1 MSIGLGESPELAAL
15 GEAIGLLDGSGNLDP
30 DWFGQPLTRLAQ
42 AVATPQ
48 QRDALVRFLNLAL
61 PPVPEPGRP
70 AGETWHP
77 LLGTQDRG
85 NLYLTLNDTATGLVL
100 GVAGDVHTGD
110 GAPVPAS
117 LRIQGDLIAAGGSLD
132 VVAGTTAHP
141 LTAELRVQTGWAYAP
156 PARPV
161 GLQAVTGRF
170 TFVPDP
176 GSPSASM
183 QLVLEQLSLGGEPPA
198 DTVMDVAELGAQAPV
213 LLAALLKVVFAEA
226 GPDPVLTRLAD
237 HLLALLGLDAPG
249 GVPVFPFAAL
259 GSEPAAIQAWMRDVL
274 GAGDVPASAAEWL
287 EHLAGML
294 GADVAAT
301 GDGTA
306 DAPWRATLASIGG
319 GEVYATLALADGR
332 LRLGAGVST
341 GGSLGAGH
349 PELTLSADAAIID
362 IPLAGAGSAT
372 VLPRAAVQIRATGP
386 GGGQLVAGSG
396 PPAFRIGSIAA
407 GILWDGTDLV
417 PSLVLL
423 DNQLGTQPY
432 PRLDLSNADSV
443 AEAATAAVVT
453 AITDQLGAAGAGRRL
468 AAIAGLV
475 APEDPAN
482 PGTALPGWSH
492 QLSLA
497 DFVINPATAI
507 GRYHR
512 DVLRDGSSWA
522 HILREIS
529 LLIGL
534 GEVSTTAGTAADPWT
549 VAIAGEG
556 SAQLQLAAWHQPS
569 AADATVEELRIG
581 LRLAAAPGGATVA
594 LVSEVLTFDLPA
606 SGTASV
612 AFLGAQEFQFVLHPA
627 VDAHLDAAALSLD
640 TLDATAGWRPGGSLG
655 WQISAQGLTVSVDGE
670 SVTAGELHLPPA
682 QPFDVTDLDSA
693 AAALGLSL
701 ADLTGLIRMVLVLLA
716 DQAGP
721 EAALGAALLGLHAH
735 LPGMSEDTPPLI
747 DPADPG
753 LLLRDPL
760 AALRGWLGR
769 LVAHTGTSGQASL
782 IALLRPLGTLGTDLL
797 SQLSGEASAA
807 ATDLEGD
814 VLGDAELALADLLG
828 GAGSFDDPWR
838 VAWPGAPA
846 SPAAGAGGTA
856 GNRDALAQD
865 ATGPELELWLEP
877 GGPPSGW
884 LSGLATRA
892 QQATAPEDLAAVL
905 RETAW
910 FDPRLRSLL
919 RGLDTADLLQR
930 LISLEVHL
938 GAGDGVVTRDSQAPD
953 VFGWVP
959 SIEVDA
965 AHHLLPSHPDVIS
978 EVLTRIEQLR
988 AGGPR
993 TVLLIGP
1000 DFTDHTAWAGL
1011 LAAPALQGTTDPGA
1025 HIDLRVPGID
1035 PATIALDGLTTVADY
1050 YTADLAGGDAA
1061 FQAAQLAHVADR
1073 LAEVHPGPIVVVA
1086 HSTAGLAARRF
1097 AADHPDRVAG
1107 LITIGTPH
1115 LGAPL
1120 PFLSDPAL
1128 GDAVRLAAVLAPQ
1141 LPASPL
1147 ADALGHLAHAVEGY
1161 RPAPSPGTLDVPD
1174 PYPASAFS
1182 QTVPFDLGDLPV
1194 VMISGSLTGDVIAAL
1209 ASSLAAHA
1217 QALAAAP
1224 GPDPTHL
1231 SYGMAMPVALTTAAE
1246 APSAGARVRYG
1257 LGQIPLS
1264 AAPPAP
1270 PRPAHLLRVEL
1281 DLARQNGWL
1290 VGGPG
1295 VSDVDGRLRTLRL
1308 GVTATGSTGG
1318 AAPAVHAVLDAR
1330 LDQAAWR
1337 GTTVASADL
1346 ADPRATPLIG
1356 AAVAAAL
1363 AGSQGLAPAPGG
1375 AAPSGDTGPAVSG
1388 LAAALAGIGLAATD
1402 AAGVTGLSADAFA
1415 ALRTDP
1421 AGYLGTRIP
1430 RALAAPGGWAGLIDV
1445 AGDGSYHYAPPGSP
1459 YGLFARPDGTG
1470 WRTGIET
1477 TTELDRPLWVSADMD
1492 LALPAFV
1499 PEAELAAHLGV
1510 ITLRY
1515 HTSDQTVTLD
1525 ADPFVHGLTL
1535 LPAPTPAQLGA
1546 DLGAALPDVLATGVI
1561 SAVLGQIVP
1570 GLDLAGLSGLVHTP
1584 GQFLARLL
1592 GGGTGLDLTALS
1604 GLLATLNAAIGLPAG
1619 PGLQLP
1625 GGLSVTAAAGT
1636 GAPGSVALGVATT
1649 APIEDVLGLAF
1660 AVEIDPALH
1669 ASAAG
1674 TVTLEVPLG
1683 QGAWHR
1689 IGITFGAGP
1698 SGMSL
1703 VLSPEADPPVAP
1715 ITLLPQFSGLGPALR
1730 GAGAAL
1736 LPQVLDQ
1743 ALEHV
1748 DSPHAAWLDHAL
1760 AAAGDLDLYDA
1771 GGGFAAHA
1779 ASFSAMLAGT
1789 WFDSVATTGRNG
1801 LAQAVIDLLTLIP
1814 GLPGTLDAP
1823 GAGLIR
1829 WRMDLPGGQGQLAL
1843 SAGWGVN
1850 GPAVSAGITG
1860 LHPAGAPAELTATA
1874 SADRTGVDVSLSAG
1888 ADLSSLGVPLVPRF
1902 SLDLDTGGHVR
1913 ARLLP
1918 LASGPAGG
1926 TGDGPLVITLAPS
1939 AAVTLAPGTAEAL
1952 ITGWALPLAAQ
1963 VALAAAQP
1971 VLTHPLWTGG
1981 PTLTQA
1987 LTGGGILD
1995 DAGHLAHPLPGVFAM
2010 LAGFAAS
2017 AAGSLDLPV
2026 GDLHLTLAGD
2036 SGRLGLGL
2044 RGKQAIPLGD
2054 LELDVLFGAPA
2065 TWGAHAAEG
2074 LQVLLLDTSGAG
2086 SGIEGISFAP
2096 GLRMHGVGLGLA
2108 RSDGTPLVAETAV
2121 RLGSL
2126 RGYLFL
2132 DLDFP
2137 GSPGGSLAVT
2147 HAGAGAELGGFGLPL
2162 SAALSGAGGGSNP
2175 VASDL
2180 LASGGSGGSSGDGQ
2194 SVNPAADIDAW
2205 YWDDGGAG
2213 SPSLHVLVG
2222 GQEGLLWIPIQA
2234 GFGPIFIDQLGVG
2247 VSDTRLT
2254 LAIDGGVSI
2263 AGLTAQ
2269 VDDLSVAVPYR
2280 TAGDPSTWIL
2290 DLKGLAVGYSGP
2302 GIDIAGG
2309 LVKFDGPPLEY
2320 DGMLLIEIGSIGAVV
2335 IGSYAEVGSGGD
2347 EFTSLAIFGGVFV
2360 PIGIPPIINLTGFAL
2375 GLGYN
2380 RRLIVPD
2387 DLNQIPGFFLVQ
2399 ALDRPEELANNPM
2412 QALYSFRQQVPPAR
2426 GALWVAAGLRG
2437 TTFELINVTAVV
2449 YVALNN
2455 GMDVGLLGVARMEL
2469 PEDDAAVVSVE
2480 LALKARF
2487 SSAEGLFS
2495 EQAQL
2500 TDNSWL
2506 ISKDCR
2512 LTGGFAFFTWFRESQ
2527 FLFTIGGYHPSFV
2540 PRPEYPVV
2548 PRVGYEWNFLGVVHL
2563 KGESYFALTTT
2574 AIMTGSRVEATY
2586 GPDWIQVWFTAY
2598 FDVLVT
2604 RDPFHYELDIGV
2616 SVGAR
2621 LRIEVCFFACVHIE
2635 ISVSVGASLHLAG
2648 PPFHGTVTADL
2659 GVTSVTVPFGD
2670 DALPAPPPKHWD
2682 EFVALYVRAGDPNAA
2697 SVAAQVAAGLMPA
2710 EPAGGPV
2717 APGTPDQPWRL
2728 SAEWS
2733 LRTETKMPAR
2743 GFALQLDTPMAEG
2756 SIASVVFG
2764 RVDKLAGVYDFDLA
2778 PMYVTHDQMGAVHRI
2793 VLARRPEAGGAFVV
2807 MVPDSQPPP
2816 ADATMILR
2824 HSLFRVTPVLAQVS
2838 EATYHY
2844 FPDLKPPA
2852 AANTLPVL
2860 SGLQL
2865 DGVAGLRGQ
2874 SATVPIGT
2882 LVDASNFRPLPFASR
2897 SDADVARILQIGGAW
2912 QTLATAAS
2920 GVPDQ
2925 ELVHGVTGILGGTG
2939 EFADLRAQ
2947 SGLPKAG
2954 YGPVALDALASRR
2967 SAAPVLS
2974 ALSEGFTLHDV
2985 GQGLAPAPVRVG
2997 PLPGVP
3003 LTAPRLRAVLQ
3014 RPLLPAAAAP
3024 AVRTTLPGTKPA
3036 AAPAS
3041 ARLAAGPVTA
3051 PVASPAGPL
3060 VPPAGPVIPPVGPVL
3075 PPVGPVV
3082 PPVGPVQPPG
3092 GPAGPVG
3099 PEPPIPVPIP
3109 VINVRNDLVT
3119 SWDTPGLALLRRP
3132 AANTPQ
3138 PTRAPRSARTLR
3150 NPAQGGPTGRAA
3162 AAALSELTAA
3172 AEKGVTVRSGV
3183 THVWELPPATSWN
3196 LVLSGTSAVRVTAL
3210 STAGTVLDDRELGE
3224 SFLSGGDYT
3233 LAVPAGAGML
3243 AVTALGQGSE
3253 GGTAISRTG
3262 ERGGV
3267 TGAMTAGGRAVLGW
3281 ESGGQASQVGPATL
3295 LARGAVLRLGV
3306 PGGPSVRGHVE
3317 ASGVVPISSALV
3329 GQQVTGTELPRS
3341 VTVAGVLLDSP
3352 TDAVPGP
3359 DDILVHVDGATANP
3373 HPVQVVSGRRT
3384 LYLYDVAAVK
3394 DAPMIVIAAG
3404 VTGPA
3409 RLAGVLGSTG
3419 TAAEWA
3425 AALAGSTLTQLVPD
3439 EHLTPDGT
3447 LTMRLVNGG
3456 SADG

>member
-1 MSIGLGESPELAAL
+1 MSIGLGDSPELAVL
-15 GEAIGLLDGSGNLDP
+15 GEAIGLLDASGNLDP

-48 QRDALVRFLNLAL
+48 QRDALVRFVNLAL

-85 NLYLTLNDTATGLVL
+85 DLYLTLDDTATGLVL

-117 LRIQGDLIAAGGSLD
+117 LWIQGDLIAAGGSLD

-141 LTAELRVQTGWAYAP
+141 LTAELRVQTGWAFAP
-156 PARPV
+156 PARPI

-170 TFVPDP
+170 TIVPDP
-176 GSPSASM
+176 DHPSVSM

-198 DTVMDVAELGAQAPV
+198 DTVMDVEELGAQAPI

-226 GPDPVLTRLAD
+226 DPDPVLTRLAD
-237 HLLALLGLDAPG
+237 HLLALLGLDGPG

-259 GSEPAAIQAWMRDVL
+259 GSGPAAIQAWMRDVL
-274 GAGDVPASAAEWL
+274 GAGDVPASAGDWL

-319 GEVYATLALADGR
+319 GEVYATL
-332 LRLGAGVST
+332 V
-341 GGSLGAGH
+341 GAGH

-362 IPLAGAGSAT
+362 VPLAGAGSAA

-386 GGGQLVAGSG
+386 GGGQLVAGPGS
-396 PPAFRIGSIAA
+396 PAFHIGSIIA

-417 PSLVLL
+417 PSLMLL
-423 DNQLGTQPY
+423 DNQLGTQTY

-443 AEAATAAVVT
+443 AGAATGAVVT

-492 QLSLA
+492 QLNLA

-534 GEVSTTAGTAADPWT
+534 GEVSATAGTAADPWT

-569 AADATVEELRIG
+569 AADATVEELRLG

-627 VDAHLDAAALSLD
+627 VNAHLGAAALSLD
-640 TLDATAGWRPGGSLG
+640 TLDATAGWRPGGSLA
-655 WQISAQGLTVSVDGE
+655 WRISAQGLTVSVDGE
-670 SVTAGELHLPPA
+670 SVTADELHLPPA
-682 QPFDVTDLDSA
+682 QPFDFTDLGSA

-716 DQAGP
+716 EQAGP

-753 LLLRDPL
+753 LVLRDPL

-769 LVAHTGTSGQASL
+769 LIAHTGTSGQASL

-797 SQLSGEASAA
+797 NQLSGEISAA
-807 ATDLEGD
+807 VTDLEGNI
-814 VLGDAELALADLLG
+814 LGDAELALADLLG
-828 GAGSFDDPWR
+828 GAGSFEDPWR
-838 VAWPGAPA
+838 IAWPGAPTG
-846 SPAAGAGGTA
+846 PVAGAGGAART
-856 GNRDALAQD
+856 GNRDAVAQD

-877 GGPPSGW
+877 AGPPSGW

-892 QQATAPEDLAAVL
+892 QQAAAPEDLAAVL

-938 GAGDGVVTRDSQAPD
+938 GAGDGVVPRDSQEPD

-965 AHHLLPSHPDVIS
+965 AHHLLPSHPGVIS

-1011 LAAPALQGTTDPGA
+1011 LAAPALQGTTDPAA
-1025 HIDLRVPGID
+1025 HIDLRIPGID
-1035 PATIALDGLTTVADY
+1035 PPTIALDGLTTVADY

-1061 FQAAQLAHVADR
+1061 FQAAQLAHIANR
-1073 LAEVHPGPIVVVA
+1073 LAQLHPGPIVVVA

-1107 LITIGTPH
+1107 LITLGTPH

-1161 RPAPSPGTLDVPD
+1161 RPAPSPGALDIPD

-1182 QTVPFDLGDLPV
+1182 QTVPFDLGDVPV

-1209 ASSLAAHA
+1209 ASGLAAHA

-1231 SYGMAMPVALTTAAE
+1231 SYGMAMPVPLTTAAE

-1264 AAPPAP
+1264 AAPPEP

-1281 DLARQNGWL
+1281 DLVRENGWL

-1295 VSDVDGRLRTLRL
+1295 VSDMDGRLRALRL
-1308 GVTATGSTGG
+1308 GVTATGSTSGGTGGGTGG
-1318 AAPAVHAVLDAR
+1318 AASAVHAVLDAR

-1337 GTTVASADL
+1337 GTTVAAADL

-1363 AGSQGLAPAPGG
+1363 AGSRGLAPGG
-1375 AAPSGDTGPAVSG
+1375 VAPSGDTGPAVSG

-1421 AGYLGTRIP
+1421 VGYLGARIP
-1430 RALAAPGGWAGLIDV
+1430 QALAASGGWAGLIDV
-1445 AGDGSYHYAPPGSP
+1445 SGDGSYHHAPPGSP
-1459 YGLFARPDGTG
+1459 YGLFARPDGAG

-1477 TTELDRPLWVSADMD
+1477 TTELDLPLWVSADID
-1492 LALPAFV
+1492 LALPDFV

-1515 HTSDQTVTLD
+1515 HTSDRTVTLD

-1561 SAVLGQIVP
+1561 STVLGQIVP
-1570 GLDLAGLSGLVHTP
+1570 GLDLAGLSDLVHTP

-1592 GGGTGLDLTALS
+1592 GGASLDLTALS

-1625 GGLSVTAAAGT
+1625 GGLSITATAGT
-1636 GAPGSVALGVATT
+1636 GTPGSVALSLSTT

-1660 AVEIDPALH
+1660 AVEIDPLLH

-1674 TVTLEVPLG
+1674 TVTLEIPLG
-1683 QGAWHR
+1683 EGAWHR

-1703 VLSPEADPPVAP
+1703 VLTPEADTPIAP
-1715 ITLLPQFSGLGPALR
+1715 IRLLPQFSGLGPALR

-1743 ALEHV
+1743 ALDHV
-1748 DSPHAAWLDHAL
+1748 ASPHAAWLDHAL
-1760 AAAGDLDLYDA
+1760 AAAGHLDLYDV
-1771 GGGFAAHA
+1771 GDGFAAHA

-1843 SAGWGVN
+1843 STGWGVN
-1850 GPAVSAGITG
+1850 GPAVSAGIIG

-1874 SADRTGVDVSLSAG
+1874 GADRTGVDVSLSAG
-1888 ADLSSLGVPLVPRF
+1888 ADLSALGVPLVPRF
-1902 SLDLDTGGHVR
+1902 SLDLDTGGHAR

-1918 LASGPAGG
+1918 LATGSGGG
-1926 TGDGPLVITLAPS
+1926 TDDGPLVITLAPS
-1939 AAVTLAPGTAEAL
+1939 VAVTLGSGAAEAL

-1981 PTLTQA
+1981 PTLTEG

-1995 DAGHLAHPLPGVFAM
+1995 DAGQLAHPLPGVFAM

-2026 GDLHLTLAGD
+2026 GDLHLTLAAD

-2086 SGIEGISFAP
+2086 GGIEDISFAP

-2132 DLDFP
+2132 DLDLP
-2137 GSPGGSLAVT
+2137 GSSGGSLVVA

-2175 VASDL
+2175 VASNL

-2205 YWDDGGAG
+2205 YWDDGGAS

-2302 GIDIAGG
+2302 GIDIDGG

-2320 DGMLLIEIGSIGAVV
+2320 DGMLLIEIASIGAVV
-2335 IGSYAEVGSGGD
+2335 IGSYAEVGSGAD

-2387 DLNQIPGFFLVQ
+2387 DLNQIPSFMLVQ

-2426 GALWVAAGLRG
+2426 GVLWVAAGLRG
-2437 TTFELINVTAVV
+2437 TTFEIINVTAVV

-2455 GMDVGLLGVARMEL
+2455 GVEVGLLGVARMAL
-2469 PEDDAAVVSVE
+2469 PADDAAVVSVE

-2495 EQAQL
+2495 VQAQL

-2512 LTGGFAFFTWFRESQ
+2512 LTGGFAYFTWFKESQ
-2527 FLFTIGGYHPSFV
+2527 FLLTIGGYHPSFV

-2621 LRIEVCFFACVHIE
+2621 LRIKVCFFACVHIE
-2635 ISVSVGASLHLAG
+2635 ISVAVGASLHLAG

-2670 DALPAPPPKHWD
+2670 DALPKPPPKHWD
-2682 EFVALYVRAGDPNAA
+2682 EFVAQYVRAGDPNAA
-2697 SVAAQVAAGLMPA
+2697 TVSAQVAAGLMPA

-2717 APGTPDQPWRL
+2717 APGTSDQPWRL

-2824 HSLFRVTPVLAQVS
+2824 HSQFRVTPVLSQVS

-2912 QTLATAAS
+2912 QTLATVAS
-2920 GVPDQ
+2920 GVPDP
-2925 ELVHGVTGILGGTG
+2925 ELVRGVSGILGGTG
-2939 EFADLRAQ
+2939 EFAGLRAQ
-2947 SGLPKAG
+2947 SGLPPAG
-2954 YGPVALDALASRR
+2954 YGPVALDALATRR
-2967 SAAPVLS
+2967 SASPVLS

-2985 GQGLAPAPVRVG
+2985 GQGLASAPVRVG
-2997 PLPGVP
+2997 LLPGVP
-3003 LTAPRLRAVLQ
+3003 LTAPRLRAVMQ

-3024 AVRTTLPGTKPA
+3024 APRTTLPATKLA

-3041 ARLAAGPVTA
+3041 TRLAAGPV
-3051 PVASPAGPL
+3051 V
-3060 VPPAGPVIPPVGPVL
+3060 GPVVPPVGPVL
-3075 PPVGPVV
+3075 PPVGPVH
-3082 PPVGPVQPPG
+3082 PPGGPVGPV
-3092 GPAGPVG
+3092 V
-3099 PEPPIPVPIP
+3099 PEPPNPVPIP

-3150 NPAQGGPTGRAA
+3150 NPAQGGPIGRAA

-3172 AEKGVTVRSGV
+3172 ADKGVTVRAGV
-3183 THVWELPPATSWN
+3183 IHVWELPSATGWN

-3224 SFLSGGDYT
+3224 SSLSGGDYT
-3233 LAVPAGAGML
+3233 LPVRAGAGML
-3243 AVTALGQGSE
+3243 AVTALGRGSD
-3253 GGTAISRTG
+3253 GGTVISRTG

-3267 TGAMTAGGRAVLGW
+3267 TGAVTAGGRAVLGW
-3281 ESGGQASQVGPATL
+3281 ESGGQASQVGPSTL

-3317 ASGVVPISSALV
+3317 ASGVVPISSALA
-3329 GQQVTGTELPRS
+3329 GQQVTGTELPLS

-3384 LYLYDVAAVK
+3384 LYLYDVVAVK
-3394 DAPMIVIAAG
+3394 GAPVIAIAAG

-3439 EHLTPDGT
+3439 EHLTPDGA
-3447 LTMRLVNGG
+3447 LTMRLVKGG